1 MSSKIKEISHKGRI
15 VEITPEVTTVEI
27 VSESACASCHAK
39 GLCSLGD
46 SKVKTVQVPTRAWDN
61 YQPGDEVNV
70 LLQASMGH
78 KAVWLAYVIPLIIMV
93 AVLMV
98 LTETGVHELISGIV
112 AIASIGVY
120 YFVLWL
126 FRNKLKNEYIFN
138 INK

>member
-27 VSESACASCHAK
+27 VSESACASCHAI
-39 GLCSLGD
+39 GMCSLGD

-138 INK
+138 IKK